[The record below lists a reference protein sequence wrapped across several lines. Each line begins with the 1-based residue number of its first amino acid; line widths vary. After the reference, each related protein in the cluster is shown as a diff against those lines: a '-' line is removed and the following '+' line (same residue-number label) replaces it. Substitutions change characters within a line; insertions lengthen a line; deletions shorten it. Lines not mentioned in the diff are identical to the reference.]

1 MPVVVIDDADRAEA
15 LGDALVAAG
24 VVAVEVTLRT
34 GAGLEALRRLARRG
48 DLVVGAGTVLTVE
61 QVNRVVEAGARFV
74 VSPGLDESLVERCLA
89 LDVLPLPGIATASEL
104 QRAVGLGLS
113 VLKFFPSSLLGGLP
127 ALEALAGPFPGVR
140 FFPSGGVDV
149 EEARLLLAS
158 PLVLAVGASWLA
170 SRADVAAGDS
180 SALAET
186 ARAALERLRRP
197 ALPPPAPEQR
207 HSGGPIVTLGETLAL
222 FHTHG
227 SLAHAGTAEIGIGGA
242 ESNVAIALVRLG
254 AAATWIGVLGT
265 DSAGD
270 RVLRE
275 LRGEGVDL
283 VVRRDSEAPTAVMLK
298 ERPTPTTARV
308 TYHRRGSAGSTLG
321 PGDVPAELVRR
332 ASCLHVTGI
341 TLALSDS
348 AREAALEAVR
358 LAVAAG
364 VPISFDVNHRPS
376 LWRGRTPPPPT
387 ARSRARRRWCSRGR
401 TRRGCWSAR
410 TWIRSLSPTASPISA
425 RVTRW

>member
-1 MPVVVIDDADRAEA
+1 M
-15 LGDALVAAG
+15 G
-24 VVAVEVTLRT
+24 LR
-34 GAGLEALRRLARRG
+34 
-48 DLVVGAGTVLTVE
+48 
-61 QVNRVVEAGARFV
+61 
-74 VSPGLDESLVERCLA
+74 
-89 LDVLPLPGIATASEL
+89 
-104 QRAVGLGLS
+104 LS

-186 ARAALERLRRP
+186 ARAALERVRRP
-197 ALPPPAPEQR
+197 ALPLPALEQR
-207 HSGGPIVTLGETLAL
+207 DSSGPIVTLGETLAL

-227 SLAHAGTAEIGIGGA
+227 SLAHAGTAEVGIGGA

-275 LRGEGVDL
+275 LRGEGSTWSSAATPGAD
-283 VVRRDSEAPTAVMLK
+283 RRDAQGGPRR
-298 ERPTPTTARV
+298 RPPGSPTTA
-308 TYHRRGSAGSTLG
+308 
-321 PGDVPAELVRR
+321 
-332 ASCLHVTGI
+332 
-341 TLALSDS
+341 
-348 AREAALEAVR
+348 
-358 LAVAAG
+358 VAARAA
-364 VPISFDVNHRPS
+364 PSDRAMCRPS
-376 LWRGRTPPPPT
+376 WCGAPPACT
-387 ARSRARRRWCSRGR
+387 
-401 TRRGCWSAR
+401 
-410 TWIRSLSPTASPISA
+410 
-425 RVTRW
+425 